1 MAATQ
6 SSFPSLTNTGGPAKL
21 SKEALIWITVLSV
34 VVVATA
40 IIVGILLCR
49 CTCSRKKGAEKKRQ
63 REDGHSRH
71 SSLEVTDGR
80 NDHWAWNKKY
90 APSGPMTKDGTA
102 ADGFELTPLSK
113 AAVGPAGSP
122 FEAFP
127 AQPVVVDEE
136 IDPLKPMYSRSRGSR
151 YYSGVQNAWKR
162 VSQSIGRAY

>member
-1 MAATQ
+1 
-6 SSFPSLTNTGGPAKL
+6 
-21 SKEALIWITVLSV
+21 
-34 VVVATA
+34 
-40 IIVGILLCR
+40 
-49 CTCSRKKGAEKKRQ
+49 
-63 REDGHSRH
+63 
-71 SSLEVTDGR
+71 
-80 NDHWAWNKKY
+80 
-90 APSGPMTKDGTA
+90 MTKDGTA